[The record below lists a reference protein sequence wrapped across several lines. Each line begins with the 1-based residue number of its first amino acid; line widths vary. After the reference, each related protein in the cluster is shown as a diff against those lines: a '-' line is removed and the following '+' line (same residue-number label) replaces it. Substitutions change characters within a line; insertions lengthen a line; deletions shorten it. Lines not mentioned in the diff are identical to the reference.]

1 MIDLSQSLRPELLAP
16 AGDIDCIR
24 AAIENGADAVYFGL
38 DTGFNAR
45 ARAKN
50 FSPEELPRVMALL
63 HRRGLKGYVTVN
75 TLVFSSELESL
86 EQHLR
91 LIAAAGV
98 DAVLVQDLGV
108 VRLIR
113 ELCPDLPIHAS
124 TQMTLTS
131 AECIAV
137 AESLG
142 VERVVL
148 ARELSIGEI
157 RKIRKKTQ
165 MPLEVFVHGALC
177 VAYSGQCLTSESL
190 GGRSANRGQCAQ
202 ACRLPYDLV
211 CDGKDVDLGDQKYL
225 LSPQDLAAYA
235 LIPELIEAG
244 VCSFKIEGRLKTP
257 EYVANITRHYRQAI
271 DAALAGKPVQFT
283 PRQVEEMELSFS
295 RGFSPGWLKG
305 NDHKMLVPA
314 VSSSKRGVLLGTVK
328 EVRRGRVA
336 VELAGSVK
344 RGDGVSFDCE
354 RPEDDLQGGRVYQV
368 YQNGRD
374 LTEPVS
380 KGVVE
385 LAFAHGGLNFD
396 EIWPGQQVW
405 KTDDPELTARLRK
418 TFTNNE
424 PLQKLSLDII
434 ATAAV
439 GDPLKLEVVVADH
452 GIGLSLSTSEPLAKA
467 HQHSLTADVLNEQL
481 GRLGGSPYE
490 LRSLKANISG
500 EPMVPFSVLGK
511 LRHEM
516 VQRLDSALAA
526 PAERRIARESVLS
539 RLRSAPAR
547 LGAGLL
553 TPPILLTEGLPPH
566 TGDLRSGVTAGSG
579 DPRLTDDSATPQ
591 VHVLC
596 RSLPQLQEVLD
607 LGIRSLYADFQD
619 IREYR
624 PAAAA
629 AKERGATLFLATPRI
644 QKPDEM
650 GIFLAL
656 LKHNASGILVRN
668 LAGLAF
674 YTERKIPI
682 VADFSLNCTSEL
694 TARFLRER
702 GAARITP
709 SYDLNREQLL
719 ELVTGVAAA
728 GMDLASLEIVVHQHM
743 PMFHME
749 HCVFCSVLSPGTNKT
764 NCGRPC
770 DTHDVKLRDRL
781 HIAHPLK
788 ADVGCRNTLFNA
800 VPQSG
805 AEIVPNLLAHGVRH
819 YRLELLDERGS
830 ELRQILDLYQQL
842 LAGTVKG
849 KEVWTRLQASNRVGV
864 TRGTLEER
872 RNPLAML

>member
-1 MIDLSQSLRPELLAP
+1 VTLQTHLPQLDLSQVSRPELLAP
-16 AGDIDCIR
+16 AGDRDCVR

-50 FSPEELPRVMALL
+50 FSPEELPELMALL

-75 TLVFSSELESL
+75 TLVFSSELETL
-86 EQHLR
+86 QQHIR
-91 LIAAAGV
+91 QIAAAGV

-113 ELCPDLPIHAS
+113 EICPDLSIHAS

-131 AECIAV
+131 AECIGV

-142 VERVVL
+142 IERVVL

-157 RKIRKKTQ
+157 RKIRKKTK

-271 DAALAGKPVQFT
+271 DSAMAGKPVEFT

-295 RGFSPGWLKG
+295 RGFSPGWLRG
-305 NDHKMLVPA
+305 CDHKMLVPA
-314 VSSSKRGVLLGTVK
+314 VSSSKRGVLLGTVR
-328 EVRRGRVA
+328 EVRKGRVL
-336 VELAGSVK
+336 VELAGTIK

-368 YQNGRD
+368 FQKGRD
-374 LTEPVS
+374 LTESVS
-380 KGVVE
+380 KGTVE
-385 LAFAHGGLNFD
+385 LAFAHGGLNFE

-405 KTDDPELTARLRK
+405 KTDDPELTTRLRK
-418 TFTNNE
+418 TFTGNE
-424 PLQKLSLDII
+424 PLRK
-434 ATAAV
+434 
-439 GDPLKLEVVVADH
+439 LKLEITARAAVDEPLTLEVAIVEQ
-452 GIGLSLSTSEPLAKA
+452 GIRLSVSTSEPLAKA
-467 HQHSLTADVLNEQL
+467 RQHSLSEEVLTEQL
-481 GRLGGSPYE
+481 GRLGGTPYE
-490 LRSLKANISG
+490 LHSLTATITG

-511 LRHEM
+511 LRHAM
-516 VQRLDSALAA
+516 VEKLDAVLSAPSA
-526 PAERRIARESVLS
+526 RRIEQESVLPL
-539 RLRSAPAR
+539 LRSAGNEA
-547 LGAGLL
+547 A
-553 TPPILLTEGLPPH
+553 
-566 TGDLRSGVTAGSG
+566 A
-579 DPRLTDDSATPQ
+579 SAIQESTPQ
-591 VHVLC
+591 IHVLC
-596 RSLPQLQEVLD
+596 RTLPQLKEVLD
-607 LGIRSLYADFQD
+607 LGVRSLYADFQD

-624 PAAAA
+624 PAAAV
-629 AKERGATLFLATPRI
+629 AKERGAKLFLATPRI
-644 QKPDEM
+644 QKPDEV
-650 GIFLAL
+650 GIFRAL
-656 LKHNASGILVRN
+656 MKHGADGILVRN

-674 YTERKIPI
+674 YTERQIPLI
-682 VADFSLNCTSEL
+682 ADFSLNCTSEL

-719 ELVTGVAAA
+719 DLVSGVATA
-728 GMDLASLEIVVHQHM
+728 GLDLASLEVVVHQHM

-749 HCVFCSVLSPGTNKT
+749 HCVFCAVLSPGTNKT

-781 HIAHPLK
+781 QIEHPLK

-805 AEIVPNLLAHGVRH
+805 AEIVPSLLANGVKH
-819 YRLELLDERGS
+819 FRLELLDERGS

-842 LAGTVKG
+842 LAGTLKG
-849 KEVWTRLQASNRVGV
+849 KDVWTRLQASNRIGV

>member
-1 MIDLSQSLRPELLAP
+1 VTPQTPLPQLDLSQVPRPELLAP
-16 AGDIDCIR
+16 AGDRDCVR

-50 FSPEELPRVMALL
+50 FSPEELPELMALL

-75 TLVFSSELESL
+75 TLVFSSELETL
-86 EQHLR
+86 EQHIR
-91 LIAAAGV
+91 QIAAAGV

-113 ELCPDLPIHAS
+113 GICPDLSIHAS

-157 RKIRKKTQ
+157 RKIRKKTK

-271 DAALAGKPVQFT
+271 DSAMAGKPVQFT

-305 NDHKMLVPA
+305 DDHKMLVPA
-314 VSSSKRGVLLGTVK
+314 ISSSKRGVLLGTVR
-328 EVRRGRVA
+328 EVRKGRVL
-336 VELAGSVK
+336 VELVGSVK

-368 YQNGRD
+368 FQKGRD

-380 KGVVE
+380 KGIVE
-385 LAFAHGGLNFD
+385 FAFAHGGLNFE

-418 TFTNNE
+418 TFAGNE
-424 PLQKLSLDII
+424 PLRKLKLEMTAS
-434 ATAAV
+434 AAV
-439 GDPLKLEVVVADH
+439 GEPLTLEVVVAEQH
-452 GIGLSLSTSEPLAKA
+452 IRLSVSTSESLTKA
-467 HQHSLTADVLNEQL
+467 RQHSLSQEVLTGQL
-481 GRLGGSPYE
+481 GRLGGTPYE
-490 LRSLKANISG
+490 LHSLTATITG
-500 EPMVPFSVLGK
+500 GPMVPFSVLGK
-511 LRHEM
+511 LRHAM
-516 VQRLDSALAA
+516 VEKLDAALSA
-526 PAERRIARESVLS
+526 PAARRIEQESVLP
-539 RLRSAPAR
+539 RLRSAGNEA
-547 LGAGLL
+547 A
-553 TPPILLTEGLPPH
+553 
-566 TGDLRSGVTAGSG
+566 A
-579 DPRLTDDSATPQ
+579 SAIQESTPQ
-591 VHVLC
+591 IHVLC
-596 RSLPQLQEVLD
+596 RTLRQLKEVLD
-607 LGIRSLYADFQD
+607 LGVRSLYADFQD

-624 PAAAA
+624 PASAV
-629 AKERGATLFLATPRI
+629 AKEHGAALFLATPRI
-644 QKPDEM
+644 QKPDEV
-650 GIFLAL
+650 GIFHALA
-656 LKHNASGILVRN
+656 KHGASGILVRN

-674 YTERKIPI
+674 YTERRVPV

-719 ELVTGVAAA
+719 DLVGGVAKA
-728 GMDLASLEIVVHQHM
+728 GLDLASLEVVVHQHM

-781 HIAHPLK
+781 QIEHPLK

-805 AEIVPNLLAHGVRH
+805 AEIVPNLMANGVRH
-819 YRLELLDERGS
+819 FRLELLEERGS

-849 KEVWTRLQASNRVGV
+849 KDVWTRLQASNRVGV